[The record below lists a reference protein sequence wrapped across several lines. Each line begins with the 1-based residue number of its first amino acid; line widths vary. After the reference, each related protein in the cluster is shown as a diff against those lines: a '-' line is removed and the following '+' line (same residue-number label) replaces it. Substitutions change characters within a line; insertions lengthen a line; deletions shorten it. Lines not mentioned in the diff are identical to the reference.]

1 MLVLDRLDDSTIERA
16 GALVAREHV
25 AARQVRAE
33 LPAGFDDAE
42 ACVAALQR
50 LLRGGHNGLV
60 ASDNGRVVAV
70 VATTVR
76 ENAAVGR
83 YVRLPAEG
91 FAVAPE
97 VDDPTGLLGVVF
109 GELASPLVVDG
120 VRRYYLLHTALPR
133 LAEALSNLGFGR
145 DGVYGVQRSAPRRS
159 SSVVAVRVAGVED
172 LESIARLAVVEIQ
185 HRSAAPMFAP
195 RHDPPLS
202 DVVEEHHALH
212 DAGAVHLVAALDGR
226 DVGLLTVE
234 LTSPVPRLCPDGQP
248 YIGPTVTLPD
258 MRGRGVGRSLVDAAL
273 NWTYSHGY
281 QWISVDFASANPL
294 SRPFWLN
301 AGFRPTGYGVFRL
314 IDSGIDGPPP

>member
-1 MLVLDRLDDSTIERA
+1 MPK
-16 GALVAREHV
+16 
-25 AARQVRAE
+25 
-33 LPAGFDDAE
+33 PASRHSN
-42 ACVAALQR
+42 V
-50 LLRGGHNGLV
+50 
-60 ASDNGRVVAV
+60 
-70 VATTVR
+70 
-76 ENAAVGR
+76 
-83 YVRLPAEG
+83 Y
-91 FAVAPE
+91 FAVAI
-97 VDDPTGLLGVVF
+97 TGLSRAITAASSRLSRRRCARTRPLDGTCACRQKASPSLRKSTIRPACSGLCS

-120 VRRYYLLHTALPR
+120 VRRYYLIHTALPR

-172 LESIARLAVVEIQ
+172 LESIARLALVEIQ

-202 DVVEEHHALH
+202 DLVEEHHALH

-258 MRGRGVGRSLVDAAL
+258 VRGRGVGRSLVDAAL

>member
-60 ASDNGRVVAV
+60 ASDTGRVVAV

-97 VDDPTGLLGVVF
+97 VDDPTGVLAVVF
-109 GELASPLVVDG
+109 GEVASPLV
-120 VRRYYLLHTALPR
+120 
-133 LAEALSNLGFGR
+133 
-145 DGVYGVQRSAPRRS
+145 
-159 SSVVAVRVAGVED
+159 
-172 LESIARLAVVEIQ
+172 
-185 HRSAAPMFAP
+185 
-195 RHDPPLS
+195 
-202 DVVEEHHALH
+202 
-212 DAGAVHLVAALDGR
+212 
-226 DVGLLTVE
+226 
-234 LTSPVPRLCPDGQP
+234 
-248 YIGPTVTLPD
+248 
-258 MRGRGVGRSLVDAAL
+258 
-273 NWTYSHGY
+273 
-281 QWISVDFASANPL
+281 
-294 SRPFWLN
+294 
-301 AGFRPTGYGVFRL
+301 
-314 IDSGIDGPPP
+314 